1 MALICPKFTV
11 SAILVLQGY
20 FNTDLNCS
28 CIDRLELEDYALP
41 ECTRTMAQQIVRMN
55 RAVKGIRNEIK
66 TVPRVSTIWDVV
78 TEFQQTFDCLDDI
91 M

>member
-28 CIDRLELEDYALP
+28 CIDRLELEDYALS

-78 TEFQQTFDCLDDI
+78 TEFQ
-91 M
+91 